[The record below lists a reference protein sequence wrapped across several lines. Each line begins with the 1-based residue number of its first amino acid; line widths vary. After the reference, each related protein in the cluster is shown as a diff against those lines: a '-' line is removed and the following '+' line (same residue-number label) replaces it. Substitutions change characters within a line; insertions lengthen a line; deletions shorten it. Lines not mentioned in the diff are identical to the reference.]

1 MTTVKKTGQKGSVL
15 EEILKDYFLRAGYF
29 VVRGV
34 PYRVD
39 GTDLTDIDLWLY
51 ERPTG
56 SSRRRQIVD
65 AKAKSKPKA
74 VERLLWTKG
83 LAEALDV
90 DGAYVATTDTRPII
104 RKIARKIG
112 VLMLDGED
120 LKRIRTSDKVR
131 FSERLIDDELMEMI
145 RSVDANRQDKSF
157 QLSLSD
163 AKSSVI
169 ENFGPSTVVRSLDA
183 VEYFASQVV
192 SAYPGSPVAKLAG
205 RLTYFSGA
213 LAAIGLDAVGV
224 DMAFRPS
231 EERRAILIN
240 SIRYG
245 NTDAV
250 AGQKELRVAIA
261 LVREYVDN
269 GSTIAQTIKDET
281 SKKLNNIPAEIIADE
296 VVRMGTN
303 ETLFSVARELERMS
317 YLRICPNYDQ
327 LSTPA
332 KSFLGTL
339 LDFSG
344 IDRRTFAIA
353 WEPESIKDPEV
364 PYDNAGPLFSCS

>member
-1 MTTVKKTGQKGSVL
+1 MTTGKKTGQKGSAL

-39 GTDLTDIDLWLY
+39 DTDLTDIDLWLY

-65 AKAKSKPKA
+65 AKAKSKPKT

-112 VLMLDGED
+112 ILMFDGKD
-120 LKRIRTSDKVR
+120 LQRIRTSDKVR

-145 RSVDANRQDKSF
+145 RTVDTDRKDTNF
-157 QLSLSD
+157 QRKLLD
-163 AKSSVI
+163 AKSSMI

-183 VEYFASQVV
+183 VAYFASQVV
-192 SAYPGSPVAKLAG
+192 SAYPDSPIAKLAG

-269 GSTIAQTIKDET
+269 GSAIAQTIKDET
-281 SKKLNNIPAEIIADE
+281 SKKLDHIPAEIIADE

-303 ETLFSVARELERMS
+303 ETLFSVARELERVS

>member
-1 MTTVKKTGQKGSVL
+1 MTNVKKTGQKGSVL

-120 LKRIRTSDKVR
+120 LQRIRTSDKVR

-157 QLSLSD
+157 QLSLLD
-163 AKSSVI
+163 VKSSVI

-231 EERRAILIN
+231 EERREILIN

-296 VVRMGTN
+296 VVRMGTS
-303 ETLFSVARELERMS
+303 ETLFSVARELERTS

-327 LSTPA
+327 LSTPT

>member
-1 MTTVKKTGQKGSVL
+1 MTTVKKTSQKGSVL

-145 RSVDANRQDKSF
+145 RSVDANRQDKNF
-157 QLSLSD
+157 QLSLLD

-192 SAYPGSPVAKLAG
+192 SAYPGSLVAKLAG

-353 WEPESIKDPEV
+353 WEPESIKDPEA

>member
-1 MTTVKKTGQKGSVL
+1 MTTGKKTGQKGSVL

-120 LKRIRTSDKVR
+120 LQRIRTSDKVR

-157 QLSLSD
+157 QLSLLD

-303 ETLFSVARELERMS
+303 ETLFSVARELERTS

-327 LSTPA
+327 LSTPT

-339 LDFSG
+339 LDFSR

-364 PYDNAGPLFSCS
+364 PYDNAGPLFNCS

>member
-1 MTTVKKTGQKGSVL
+1 MTTRKKTSQKGSVL
-15 EEILKDYFLRAGYF
+15 EEVLKDYFLRAGYF

-112 VLMLDGED
+112 ILMFDGED
-120 LKRIRTSDKVR
+120 LRRIRTSDKVR
-131 FSERLIDDELMEMI
+131 FSERLIDGELMEMI
-145 RSVDANRQDKSF
+145 RSVDTNRKDKSF
-157 QLSLSD
+157 QLNFLD

-183 VEYFASQVV
+183 VAYFASQVV
-192 SAYPGSPVAKLAG
+192 SAYPDSPVAKLAG

-245 NTDAV
+245 NTDAI
-250 AGQKELRVAIA
+250 AGQKELRVAIS

-269 GSTIAQTIKDET
+269 GSAIAQTIKDET

-303 ETLFSVARELERMS
+303 ETLFSVARELERTS

-327 LSTPA
+327 LSTPT

-344 IDRRTFAIA
+344 IDRKAFATA
-353 WEPESIKDPEV
+353 WKPESIKDPEV

>member
-1 MTTVKKTGQKGSVL
+1 MTTVKKTSQKGSAL

-34 PYRVD
+34 PYRID
-39 GTDLTDIDLWLY
+39 GIDLTDIDLWLY

-65 AKAKSKPKA
+65 AKAKSKPKT

-112 VLMLDGED
+112 ILVFDGKD
-120 LKRIRTSDKVR
+120 LQRIRTSDKVR

-145 RSVDANRQDKSF
+145 RAVDTNRKDKSF
-157 QLSLSD
+157 QLKLLD
-163 AKSSVI
+163 AKSSMI
-169 ENFGPSTVVRSLDA
+169 ENFGPSSVVRCLDSVA
-183 VEYFASQVV
+183 YFASQVV
-192 SAYPGSPVAKLAG
+192 SAYPDSPITKLAG

-213 LAAIGLDAVGV
+213 LAAISLDAVGV

-245 NTDAV
+245 NTDAE

-261 LVREYVDN
+261 LVREYIDN
-269 GSTIAQTIKDET
+269 GSAIAQMIKDET
-281 SKKLNNIPAEIIADE
+281 SKKYNNIPAEIIADE
-296 VVRMGTN
+296 IVRMRTN
-303 ETLFSVARELERMS
+303 ETLFSVARELERAS

-327 LSTPA
+327 LSIPA

-339 LDFSG
+339 MDFSG

-353 WEPESIKDPEV
+353 WEPESIKDSEV